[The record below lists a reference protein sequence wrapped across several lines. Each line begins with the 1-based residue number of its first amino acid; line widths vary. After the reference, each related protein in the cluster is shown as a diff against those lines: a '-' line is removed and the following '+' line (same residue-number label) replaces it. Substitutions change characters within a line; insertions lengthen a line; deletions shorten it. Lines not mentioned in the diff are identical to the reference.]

1 MKAIAA
7 RPHVQGSESVIE
19 VETTSEQLT
28 DAAGLAPFRMAW
40 DRLGI
45 GAYLDEALAEVG
57 GRYRPSLHAEQWV
70 TLLQYGGSCMDHLP
84 LLESQG
90 VQTLFG
96 WKVVVDPTT
105 FGRFLRKAGELGAK
119 VTDELL
125 RKAVR
130 ARWDALGKVPRTVML
145 MLDSTVVQRY
155 GEKQAGAEKGYNP
168 TKHGRRSH
176 HPLLA
181 FLDTGDCLGVRWRPG
196 NAHTAAGFE
205 EWIEELVAWL
215 RAQGVE
221 KILVRLDKGFF
232 RISYIQKLLALGV
245 DFVMKMQESNTL
257 QRYKGPWERA
267 AEDPRLEVAEGR
279 RWDVRLLC
287 VREREKAPEG
297 ELDLGNVVVKRPL
310 TIVTNL
316 EGTNPLDAWH
326 MYNQGA
332 LVEHRIEEMG
342 QLGVGHTAVND
353 IGGNHLLWALGALAY
368 QLLHLVRTT
377 VLEKKHAKEQVKTI
391 RSLLIRTP
399 GKLVRHARRL
409 RLKLMHRDPLVRLLD
424 HAAERVRWIRPVP
437 LLAA

>member
-1 MKAIAA
+1 MKAISA
-7 RPHVQGSESVIE
+7 RPHVQGSASAIE

-28 DAAGLAPFRMAW
+28 DAAGLAPFRLAW
-40 DRLGI
+40 DRLGM
-45 GAYLDEALAEVG
+45 GAYLDEALADVG
-57 GRYRPSLHAEQWV
+57 GRYRPSLHAEQWI
-70 TLLQYGGSCMDHLP
+70 TLLHYGGSCMDHLP
-84 LLESQG
+84 LLQSRG
-90 VQTLFG
+90 VQALFG
-96 WKVVVDPTT
+96 WRTVVDPTT

-119 VTDELL
+119 VSNELL

-130 ARWDALGKVPRTVML
+130 ARWEALGKVPRTVML

-205 EWIEELVAWL
+205 EWVAEIVAWL

-221 KILVRLDKGFF
+221 RILVRLDKGFF
-232 RISYIQKLLALGV
+232 RVDYIKKLQELGV

-279 RWDVRLLC
+279 RWGVRMLS
-287 VREREKAPEG
+287 VRQREKAPEG
-297 ELDLGNVVVKRPL
+297 ELELGEVVVKRPL
-310 TIVTNL
+310 TILTNL
-316 EGTNPLDAWH
+316 EGVAPLDAWH

-342 QLGVGHTAVND
+342 QLGVGHTAVDD
-353 IGGNHLLWALGALAY
+353 IGGNHLLWSLGALAY

-377 VLEKKHAKEQVKTI
+377 VLEKKHASEQVKTI
-391 RSLLIRTP
+391 RSRVIRTP

-409 RLKLMHRDPLVRLLD
+409 RLKLVSGDPLVRLL
-424 HAAERVRWIRPVP
+424 ERGAQRLRWLKPVP
-437 LLAA
+437 LLTK

>member
-1 MKAIAA
+1 
-7 RPHVQGSESVIE
+7 

-28 DAAGLAPFRMAW
+28 DAAGLVPLRLAW
-40 DRLGI
+40 DGLGI
-45 GAYLDEALAEVG
+45 GAALDKGLSSVG
-57 GRYRPSLHAEQWV
+57 GRYRPSLLCEQWV

-84 LLESQG
+84 LLESRG
-90 VQTLFG
+90 VRTLFG
-96 WKVVVDPTT
+96 WKAVVDPTT
-105 FGRFLRKAGELGAK
+105 FGRFLRKAGEQGAK
-119 VTDELL
+119 VSDELL

-155 GEKQAGAEKGYNP
+155 GQKQAGAEKGYNP
-168 TKHGRRSH
+168 SKHGRRSH

-205 EWIEELVAWL
+205 KWIEELVAWL

-232 RISYIQKLLALGV
+232 RVSYIEKLLELGV

-257 QRYKGPWERA
+257 QRYKGPFVPAE
-267 AEDPRLEVAEGR
+267 EDPRLEVAEGR
-279 RWDVRLLC
+279 RWSVRMLS
-287 VREREKAPEG
+287 VRQREKAPEG
-297 ELDLGNVVVKRPL
+297 ELDLGAVVVKKPL
-310 TIVTNL
+310 TILTNL
-316 EGTNPLDAWH
+316 EGVPPLDAWH

-342 QLGVGHTAVND
+342 QLGVGHTAVDD

-377 VLEKKHAKEQVKTI
+377 VLDKKHAREQVKTI
-391 RSLLIRTP
+391 RSLVIRTP

-409 RLKLMHRDPLVRLLD
+409 RLKLMEGDPLVRLLER
-424 HAAERVRWIRPVP
+424 AAERARFLRPVP
-437 LLAA
+437 LLAAA